1 MNPWAVR
8 PHTAE
13 EGHNV
18 MRLRIDTSE
27 VKFRVAA
34 MPAPRQE
41 SRENKS
47 QRKTPDGR
55 PIWTIRLS
63 AIDAG
68 SNRTETIWV
77 EVAGDEPKLTLDELA
92 QVDGLVFAPWVNRKN
107 EIVRAFRAESITAH
121 AEPRRATAA

>member
-1 MNPWAVR
+1 
-8 PHTAE
+8 
-13 EGHNV
+13 

-34 MPAPRQE
+34 MPAPKQE
-41 SRENKS
+41 SRENKT

-55 PIWTIRLS
+55 LIWTVRLT
-63 AIDAG
+63 AIDTG

-92 QVDGLVFAPWVNRKN
+92 QVNCLVFAPWVNRKG
-107 EIVRAFRAESITAH
+107 EMVRSFRADSITAH
-121 AEPRRATAA
+121 AEPRRAAAA